1 MKSLEEK
8 AKEIAVLLEDGKGKD
23 VKLLDVA
30 KLNDIFRV
38 SFYLHRWVVFEVIKK
53 T

>member
-30 KLNDIFRV
+30 KLNSWTD
-38 SFYLHRWVVFEVIKK
+38 
-53 T
+53 